1 MRETDHRHDDIIGL
15 SEGSRLA
22 SPWTAKGYQPINPLC
37 LKLAILTFQ
46 RDVFN
51 QLLIH
56 AALNCS
62 SGVHKNVAR

>member
-1 MRETDHRHDDIIGL
+1 MSPSLVPRHRA
-15 SEGSRLA
+15 SRA
-22 SPWTAKGYQPINPLC
+22 H
-37 LKLAILTFQ
+37 LTFQ

-62 SGVHKNVAR
+62 SGIHKNVAR

>member
-1 MRETDHRHDDIIGL
+1 MSTFLTPCHR
-15 SEGSRLA
+15 A
-22 SPWTAKGYQPINPLC
+22 LC
-37 LKLAILTFQ
+37 AHLTFQ